1 MSDLSKYETGAVLF
15 TIHPGSLAT
24 FYERVAGMKPFRTE
38 DDHIRL
44 EKGQFRLTVHK
55 IPQRY
60 AKKVK
65 ITTPP
70 TVREGSAV
78 KLAFQVV
85 DIAQARQI
93 AAQLGGTVYPLERE
107 WHYEGMTVCDGYDPD
122 GNVFQLFTS
131 GGGDDH
137 DDEAGE
143 D

>member
-1 MSDLSKYETGAVLF
+1 MSDLSKHEAGAVLF
-15 TIHPGSLAT
+15 TIHLGSLAT
-24 FYERVAGMKPFRTE
+24 FYERVAGMNPFRTE

-44 EKGQFRLTVHK
+44 EKGRFRLTVHK

-60 AKKVK
+60 ARKVK
-65 ITTPP
+65 VTTPP
-70 TVREGSAV
+70 TVRENSAV
-78 KLAFQVV
+78 KLAFQVA

-93 AAQLGGTVYPLERE
+93 AAQLGGAVYPPERE

-131 GGGDDH
+131 GGGNDH
-137 DDEAGE
+137 DGEAGQ